1 MGQGRNAMKT
11 PEEIQI
17 RLNRLDAE
25 IDRLSMRGMASMALD
40 LKIRALEL
48 LWVLG
53 LGSRNKEDD

>member
-1 MGQGRNAMKT
+1 MKT